1 MENVIER
8 LKEKKAEMGVTNAWI
23 EEKSGVPEST
33 VTKVLNGTNKS
44 PTIATLGPIAAALG
58 VSIDAGVI
66 VSDDRQN
73 QKPSVPNDIYLQMLI
88 ASYDRQLEAMEAR
101 IRRKNKWIFSFAV
114 AFGTIFAAVLFVL
127 IYDITHPTVGWFQ
140 YQQMMAGAVTG
151 FVDVVKMMFA
161 L

>member
-1 MENVIER
+1 
-8 LKEKKAEMGVTNAWI
+8 MGVTNAWI

-66 VSDDRQN
+66 VSTEETKPDR
-73 QKPSVPNDIYLQMLI
+73 PIVPEDIYLKMLI
-88 ASYDRQLEAMEAR
+88 ASYDRQLETAEAR
-101 IRRKNKWIFSFAV
+101 IRRKNKWILAFAI
-114 AFGTIFAAVLFVL
+114 AFGVMFAFLLCLLAWDV
-127 IYDITHPTVGWFQ
+127 THPNMGWIQ
-140 YQQMMAGAVTG
+140 YQQMMAGKISG
-151 FVDVVKMMFA
+151 WVDTVIDMFA

>member
-1 MENVIER
+1 MQNVVER

-66 VSDDRQN
+66 VSEETGGT
-73 QKPSVPNDIYLQMLI
+73 KPCVPSDIYLQMLI
-88 ASYDRQLEAMEAR
+88 ASYDRQLENAEVR
-101 IRRKNKWIFSFAV
+101 IRRKNKWILAFAV
-114 AFGTIFAAVLFVL
+114 TFALMFVL
-127 IYDITHPTVGWFQ
+127 LLLVMLYDATKPDIGWFQ
-140 YQQMMAGAVTG
+140 YQEMMGNMSV
-151 FVDVVKMMFA
+151 FDILKSFFS